1 MLWFLLYLW
10 GTSEYKTAKT
20 SNSNTS
26 IMDFDLVILGSGPA
40 GFSCAIQATKYK
52 KKILIV
58 EANDHFLGG
67 GWINA
72 GTVPSK
78 ALREVAYSVFKH
90 RQQFGDDASDTQT
103 DIQMLTMNELMR
115 FKTKVQ
121 ENETR
126 LLKQDLKKNNIKTI
140 SGFGRLLDDHTVEVN
155 DPKGDKKRFS
165 AEKIFLATGSHA
177 LPPTTFEIDQEKIFD
192 VDSLTKMN
200 HMPRRLVIV
209 GAGVNAIEFATMFSA
224 MGTMVTIL
232 NENDKYLPFLDR
244 QIWTEFDRFLQDHG
258 IVLYHNSQIESVEF
272 NPLRNFT
279 EVRFNTND
287 VDHLKVIETDHV
299 LYLGGRQPNTN
310 NLGLI
315 YCGIN
320 VNDRGFIDVNDYYQT
335 NITSVYAAGDVI
347 GFPAL
352 ASASFTQGRL
362 AAQHMFGKKAETA
375 PAHIPFGIYSIPE
388 ISSIGIT
395 EEEAKNQGR
404 NFEIGHC
411 YFNELTRA
419 DIGNTTY
426 GLLKLVYE
434 ADTHQLLGVHIMGE
448 NACELIHIGQAVM
461 ALKGTIDYFTSQILN
476 YPTYTEAYRIAAT
489 RERNRNTKR

>member
-1 MLWFLLYLW
+1 M
-10 GTSEYKTAKT
+10 

-26 IMDFDLVILGSGPA
+26 SMEFDLIILGSGPA
-40 GFSCAIQATKYK
+40 GFSCAIQATKYNK
-52 KKILIV
+52 KVLIV
-58 EANDHFLGG
+58 EANERFLGG

-90 RQQFGDDASDTQT
+90 RQQFGEDPSDRRS
-103 DIQMLTMNELMR
+103 DMQMLTMNELMR
-115 FKTKVQ
+115 FKSKVQ

-140 SGFGRLLDDHTVEVN
+140 RGFGRLVDEHTVEITN
-155 DPKGDKKRFS
+155 PKGERKKYTTQN
-165 AEKIFLATGSHA
+165 ILLATGSHA
-177 LPPTTFEIDQEKIFD
+177 LPPTTFDIDQEKTFD
-192 VDSLTKMN
+192 VDSLGEMN

-209 GAGVNAIEFATMFSA
+209 GAGVNGVEFATMFSA

-232 NENDKYLPFLDR
+232 NENDQYLPFLDR

-258 IVLYHNSQIESVEF
+258 IVLYHNSRIESVEF

-279 EVRFNTND
+279 EVRFTTNEA
-287 VDHLKVIETDHV
+287 DHLKVIETDHV

-310 NLGLI
+310 NIGLPDQ
-315 YCGIN
+315 GIDIN
-320 VNDRGFIDVNDYYQT
+320 AKGFIDVNEYYQT
-335 NITSVYAAGDVI
+335 NIPSVYAAGDVI

-362 AAQHMFGKKAETA
+362 AAQHMFGKKSELA

-395 EEEAKNQGR
+395 EEEAKSQGL
-404 NFEIGHC
+404 NYKTGNC

-434 ADTHQLLGVHIMGE
+434 ADSRHLLGVHIMGE

-461 ALKGTIDYFTSQILN
+461 ALKGTTDYFTSQILN
-476 YPTYTEAYRIAAT
+476 YPTYTEAYRIAAAND
-489 RERNRNTKR
+489 RKRR

>member
-1 MLWFLLYLW
+1 M
-10 GTSEYKTAKT
+10 

-26 IMDFDLVILGSGPA
+26 MDFDLVILGSGPA
-40 GFSCAIQATKYK
+40 GFSCAIQATQYK
-52 KKILIV
+52 KKVIIV
-58 EANDHFLGG
+58 EANDRFLGG

-90 RQQFGDDASDTQT
+90 RQQFGEETPDIRSDM
-103 DIQMLTMNELMR
+103 QMLTMNELMR

-126 LLKQDLKKNNIKTI
+126 LLKQDLKKNKIKTI
-140 SGFGRLLDDHTVEVN
+140 SGFGRLLDDHTVEVAAP
-155 DPKGDKKRFS
+155 DGKKAIYTADK
-165 AEKIFLATGSHA
+165 ILLATGSHA
-177 LPPTTFEIDQEKIFD
+177 LPPIAFDIDQEKTFD

-209 GAGVNAIEFATMFSA
+209 GAGVNAVEFATMFSA

-244 QIWTEFDRFLQDHG
+244 QIWTEFDRFLQDRG
-258 IVLYHNSQIESVEF
+258 IVLYHNSRIESVEF

-287 VDHLKVIETDHV
+287 ADQLKVIETDHV

-310 NLGLI
+310 KLGLVNT
-315 YCGIN
+315 GIK
-320 VNDRGFIDVNDYYQT
+320 VNDRGFIDVNEYYQT
-335 NITSVYAAGDVI
+335 NVTSVYAAGDVI

-395 EEEAKNQGR
+395 EEEARTQER
-404 NFEIGHC
+404 NFETGAC

-426 GLLKLVYE
+426 GVLKLVYE
-434 ADTHQLLGVHIMGE
+434 SDTRQLLGVHIMGE

-461 ALKGTIDYFTSQILN
+461 ALKGTIDYFTSEILN

-489 RERNRNTKR
+489 QERERSTSR

>member
-1 MLWFLLYLW
+1 M
-10 GTSEYKTAKT
+10 

-26 IMDFDLVILGSGPA
+26 MEFDLIVLGSGPA

-52 KKILIV
+52 KKVLIV
-58 EANDHFLGG
+58 EANERFLGG

-90 RQQFGDDASDTQT
+90 RQQFGEDAPESRSDM
-103 DIQMLTMNELMR
+103 QMLTMNELMR
-115 FKTKVQ
+115 FKSKVQ

-126 LLKQDLKKNNIKTI
+126 LLKQDLTKNNIKTI
-140 SGFGRLLDDHTVEVN
+140 RGFGKLVDDHTVEVT
-155 DPKGDKKRFS
+155 DPKGKKERYTTQ
-165 AEKIFLATGSHA
+165 KILLATGSHA
-177 LPPTTFEIDQEKIFD
+177 LPPTTFDIDQEKTFD
-192 VDSLTKMN
+192 VDSLAQMN

-209 GAGVNAIEFATMFSA
+209 GAGVNGIEFATMFSA

-232 NENDKYLPFLDR
+232 NENDQYLPFLDR
-244 QIWTEFDRFLQDHG
+244 QIWAEFNRFLQDHG
-258 IVLYHNSQIESVEF
+258 IVLYHNSRIESVEF

-279 EVRFNTND
+279 EVRFTTD
-287 VDHLKVIETDHV
+287 DIDHLKVIETDHV

-310 NLGLI
+310 KIGLNDLGI
-315 YCGIN
+315 K
-320 VNDRGFIDVNDYYQT
+320 VDDKGFIDVNDYYQT
-335 NITSVYAAGDVI
+335 NISSVYAAGDVI

-362 AAQHMFGKKAETA
+362 AAQHMFGKKAEVA

-388 ISSIGIT
+388 ISSVGVT
-395 EEEAKNQGR
+395 EEEAKDQGL
-404 NFEIGHC
+404 NYETGYC
-411 YFNELTRA
+411 YFSELTRA

-426 GLLKLVYE
+426 GLLKLIYE
-434 ADTHQLLGVHIMGE
+434 ADTHHLLGVHVMGE
-448 NACELIHIGQAVM
+448 NACELIHTGQAVM

-476 YPTYTEAYRIAAT
+476 YPTYSEAYRIAAT
-489 RERNRNTKR
+489 REQTRKIRR